1 MLDATMKRVLFVDSD
16 PQVLDGLR
24 EVLRPYGA
32 RWHMEFS
39 EGAQAALAEM
49 EREPAD
55 VVVSDLRMPWIGGAS
70 LLQLVAAW
78 YPGTRRVILAGPRT
92 RVSDRVARLAHM
104 VVTKPADPEALAA
117 AVDGS

>member
-1 MLDATMKRVLFVDSD
+1 MRPVMKRVLFVDAD
-16 PQVLDGLR
+16 PQVLETLSDL
-24 EVLRPYGA
+24 LRPYRA
-32 RWHMEFS
+32 RWRMEFR

-78 YPGTRRVILAGPRT
+78 YPGTRRVILTGPRT
-92 RVSDRVARLAHM
+92 QISERVTRLADA
-104 VVTKPADPEALAA
+104 VVTKPCDRDALVA
-117 AVDGS
+117 AVDGG